1 MSEVYGTTTVN
12 APYSV
17 ALDSIVR
24 RLRVKQHRLKLS
36 VSLAKLGFG
45 ANLGIDRDVEVKFVP
60 VHGHKGERIL
70 HDELQF
76 VWEPAGG
83 GPFPTFT
90 GSLRMHPLGLHTEIV
105 LSGEYKPPFGV
116 VGEAFDAVIGKR
128 IAEATAQA
136 LLDTLQQE
144 LEADFSAVK
153 ETIEENPQNKI

>member
-1 MSEVYGTTTVN
+1 MTEVYGTATVN

-24 RLRVKQHRLKLS
+24 RLRVKKNILKLS
-36 VSLAKLGFG
+36 VPLAKLGFG

-60 VHGHKGERIL
+60 VHGHKGERLL

-90 GSLRMHPLGLHTEIV
+90 GTLKMHPLGTQTEIV
-105 LSGEYKPPFGV
+105 LSGEYEPPFGV

-128 IAEATAQA
+128 IAEATAQM
-136 LLDTLQQE
+136 LLDMLQLE
-144 LEADFSAVK
+144 LEADFAAVK
-153 ETIEENPQNKI
+153 ETIEETPHQH

>member
-1 MSEVYGTTTVN
+1 MTEVYGTTTVN

-24 RLRVKQHRLKLS
+24 RLRVKKHRLKLS
-36 VSLAKLGFG
+36 VPLTKLGFG
-45 ANLGIDRDVEVKFVP
+45 ANLGIDRDVDVSFVP
-60 VHGHKGERIL
+60 LHGHKGERLL

-76 VWEPAGG
+76 VWEPVGG

-90 GSLRMHPLGLHTEIV
+90 GSLKMRPLGLKTEIV
-105 LSGEYKPPFGV
+105 LSGEYKPPLGI

-128 IAEATAQA
+128 IAEATAKM
-136 LLDTLQQE
+136 LLETLQQE

-153 ETIEENPQNKI
+153 DTIEETPNKP

>member
-1 MSEVYGTTTVN
+1 MTEVYGTTTVN

-24 RLRVKQHRLKLS
+24 RLRVKKHRLKLS
-36 VSLAKLGFG
+36 VPLAKLGFG
-45 ANLGIDRDVEVKFVP
+45 ANLGIDRDVDVAFVP
-60 VHGHKGERIL
+60 LHGHKGERLL

-90 GSLRMHPLGLHTEIV
+90 GSLKMHPLGLKTEIV
-105 LSGEYKPPFGV
+105 LSGEYKPPLGL

-128 IAEATAQA
+128 IAEATAKM
-136 LLDTLQQE
+136 LLEMLQQE

-153 ETIEENPQNKI
+153 ETIEETPHQS

>member
-1 MSEVYGTTTVN
+1 MTEVYGTTTVN

-24 RLRVKQHRLKLS
+24 RLRVKKNRIKFS
-36 VSLAKLGFG
+36 VPLASLGFG
-45 ANLGIDRDVEVKFVP
+45 ANLGVERDVDVSFVP
-60 VHGHKGERIL
+60 VHGHKGERLL

-76 VWEPAGG
+76 VWAPSGG

-90 GSLRMHPLGLHTEIV
+90 GSLKMHPLGVNTEIV
-105 LSGEYKPPFGV
+105 LSGEYEPPLGL

-128 IAEATAQA
+128 IAEATAKM
-136 LLDTLQQE
+136 LLDTLREE

-153 ETIEENPQNKI
+153 ETIEENPQNKV

>member
-1 MSEVYGTTTVN
+1 MTEVYGTITVK

-24 RLRVKQHRLKLS
+24 RLRLKEHRLKLS
-36 VSLAKLGFG
+36 VPLATLGFG
-45 ANLGIDRDVEVKFVP
+45 ANLGIEREVDVKFVA

-76 VWEPAGG
+76 VWEPEGG

-90 GSLRMHPLGLHTEIV
+90 GTLKMHPLGNDSEIV
-105 LSGEYKPPFGV
+105 LSGEYQPPLGI

-128 IAEATAQA
+128 IAEATCQV

-153 ETIEENPQNKI
+153 ETIEESPPH

>member
-1 MSEVYGTTTVN
+1 MTEVYGTTTVN

-24 RLRVKQHRLKLS
+24 RLRVKKHRLKLS
-36 VSLAKLGFG
+36 VPLAKLGFG
-45 ANLGIDRDVEVKFVP
+45 ANLGIEREVDVSFVP
-60 VHGHKGERIL
+60 LHGHKGERLL

-76 VWEPAGG
+76 VWEPSGG

-90 GSLRMHPLGLHTEIV
+90 GSLKMHPVGLNTEIV
-105 LSGEYKPPFGV
+105 LSGEYQPPLGL

-128 IAEATAQA
+128 IAEATAKM
-136 LLDTLQQE
+136 LLEMLQQE

-153 ETIEENPQNKI
+153 ETIEETPHQP